1 MSVFW
6 FNMCIQKGYRI
17 PNGKI
22 RRNVSTKGAQSKSMV
37 KFTCNEMAAPP
48 GQFIAL
54 QATDAL
60 IFFCKSCQNIIF
72 FENIEKALLS
82 EI

>member
-1 MSVFW
+1 
-6 FNMCIQKGYRI
+6 MCIQKGYRI

-22 RRNVSTKGAQSKSMV
+22 RRNVSTKRAQSKSMV

-48 GQFIAL
+48 SQFIAL
-54 QATDAL
+54 QAIDAL
-60 IFFCKSCQNIIF
+60 IFFEESKSCQNIIF